1 MPQAESLG
9 GRTDTLGLCI
19 VAPFVRT
26 HSTKHFLS
34 AHLLMLVIAVV
45 TGRDFQPEGHTVL
58 ERSQGPESAILGLL
72 SVSRMTL
79 GKLFSKVLCHH
90 RKENTQ
96 WPHSLDLCYIS
107 VSPSSL

>member
-1 MPQAESLG
+1 MLQAESLG
-9 GRTDTLGLCI
+9 EADTLGLCI
-19 VAPFVRT
+19 VVPFVQA

-45 TGRDFQPEGHTVL
+45 TGRDFQPEGHIVVEKAQGL
-58 ERSQGPESAILGLL
+58 ESEILGLL

-79 GKLFSKVLCHH
+79 GKLFSEVLCHH
-90 RKENTQ
+90 RRENSQ

-107 VSPSSL
+107 VFPSSL